1 MGKITKLINAVLPP
15 VPRTEDRQTL
25 QFFSAIKQ
33 AIDELKT
40 GVVVSDQG
48 VVSRLGSKAAK
59 DELAGVTAEAVTDP
73 DALTTPS
80 AVASLT
86 ASGTVTAIN
95 LNWSYGGPS
104 VGFFEVHRNTVDAQ
118 GTAVIRGTTGATVF
132 SDNAEPGV
140 TYYYWVRGVSSGGV
154 TGPFQSTAGVS
165 AATVANPLT
174 TLATAQYEIPVTN
187 TSDFTIVADNFAVAK
202 NTLIG
207 SVTAADI
214 SSSNNVVN
222 QLTGYAAFTSG
233 PKIDVG
239 NINTGNSLEIVITNW
254 GTFDNKDN
262 LVFKLISAKDST
274 GTVVLSNVEYN
285 YSAFTETGTGSFFLD
300 TATLSISWSGTG
312 TDIHE
317 VTWQLF
323 ERPTI
328 VPFLVQDGVVLI
340 NTAVIGSAA
349 ITDAMIQSLSASK
362 ISTTNLAALSADLG
376 TVTAGK
382 LESTDGDFII
392 DLTNKQISISV

>member
-80 AVASLT
+80 AVTSLT

-154 TGPFQSTAGVS
+154 TGPFQATAGVS
-165 AATVANPLT
+165 ATTVANPLT
-174 TLATAQYEIPVTN
+174 TLATAQYELPVTN
-187 TSDFTIVADNFAVAK
+187 SSDFTVIPNNFAVAT

-207 SVTAADI
+207 SATAVDI
-214 SSSNNVVN
+214 SSSSSFVN
-222 QLTGYAAFTSG
+222 PLTGYSAYIFG
-233 PKIDVG
+233 PQIQVA
-239 NINTGNSLEIVITNW
+239 NISTGNSLGVVIDNF
-254 GTFDNKDN
+254 GAFDNKDN

-285 YSAFTETGTGSFFLD
+285 YSAFTETGDGSSFSHYASLE
-300 TATLSISWSGTG
+300 LSWSGTG

-317 VTWQLF
+317 VTYQLF
-323 ERPTI
+323 ERPRI
-328 VPFLVQDGVVLI
+328 VPFLVQDGAVLI

-362 ISTTNLAALSADLG
+362 ISATSLSSLTANLG
-376 TVTAGK
+376 TVTTGK
-382 LESTDGDFII
+382 
-392 DLTNKQISISV
+392 NAKYRW